1 MVVSLEV
8 NKALLLAGLQL
19 VIMLTIQEIIGLLL
33 VFNNGLII
41 QWGSG
46 PIRYCTKG
54 NHQVVD
60 ITLPTSFTNLYKV
73 SLATFGWAADQV
85 IVVNSN
91 NVSVLQIA
99 YINYQYADAH
109 DVWANFIV
117 IGY

>member
-1 MVVSLEV
+1 M
-8 NKALLLAGLQL
+8 
-19 VIMLTIQEIIGLLL
+19 
-33 VFNNGLII
+33 II
-41 QWGSG
+41 QWGFG
-46 PIRYCTKG
+46 PERYCTKG
-54 NHQVVD
+54 NHQVVG

-91 NVSVLQIA
+91 NVSFLQIA

-109 DVWANFIV
+109 NIWANFIV